1 MHILS
6 YTCTDANGSRTF
18 THKFETYHQAENAM
32 LMFHIQHAGLRQPW
46 TYSDWSIDGKPVSA
60 AHMDFLVDE
69 AVQSAL
75 GHL

>member
-6 YTCTDANGSRTF
+6 YTCTDITGSRTF
-18 THKFETYHQAENAM
+18 TNKFETYHQAENAM
-32 LMFHIQHAGLRQPW
+32 LTLHINSTDLPW
-46 TYSDWSIDGKPVSA
+46 SYSDWSIDGKPVSP

-75 GHL
+75 GNL